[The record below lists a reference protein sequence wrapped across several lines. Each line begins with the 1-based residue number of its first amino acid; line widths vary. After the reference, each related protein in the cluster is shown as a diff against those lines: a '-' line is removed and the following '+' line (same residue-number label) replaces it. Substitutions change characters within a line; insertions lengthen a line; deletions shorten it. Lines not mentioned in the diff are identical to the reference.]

1 MFHTLNSDDLTIS
14 INLLLVDKI
23 DEYKKLLI
31 NYYELNNDIIIKE
44 FIKKYCHIEI

>member
-1 MFHTLNSDDLTIS
+1 MFHTINSDDLTIS

-31 NYYELNNDIIIKE
+31 NYYESNNDIIIKE
-44 FIKKYCHIEI
+44 FKKNIVI